1 MKFDFSQENNQFV
14 YDLED
19 ATNVVLQNLSQHLLL
34 KYCHED
40 ISFILKQQM
49 EYLTSI
55 GLMYD
60 EDQEMPICDYP
71 VTLDQEALESYIM
84 SNSIRNDIYL
94 SYDELDDILDAELVY
109 YKMNG
114 AIGDIGEILN

>member
-19 ATNVVLQNLSQHLLL
+19 ATNVVMQNLSQHLLL

-49 EYLTSI
+49 EYLSSI

-60 EDQEMPICDYP
+60 EDQEMPICEYP
-71 VTLDQEALESYIM
+71 VTLDQEALENYIM
-84 SNSIRNDIYL
+84 TNAIRNDIYL

>member
-19 ATNVVLQNLSQHLLL
+19 ATNVVMQNLSQHLLL
-34 KYCHED
+34 KYFHED

-49 EYLTSI
+49 EYLSSI

-60 EDQEMPICDYP
+60 EDQEMPICEYP
-71 VTLDQEALESYIM
+71 VTLDQEALENYIM
-84 SNSIRNDIYL
+84 TNAIRNDIYL